1 MQIQVNSREINGG
14 LKHLRS
20 KKRTT
25 AGKTFKLALAGA
37 LIAGSWAGI
46 GRSEVSAEPPTN
58 LSLSNPG
65 GVASPKLWLRA
76 DRGIGENSG
85 DPVSTWEDRSA
96 FSNDASRGTPDS
108 APTYWNDNTHNVNF
122 NPVLDFDK
130 DYLKLDVN
138 KLPLGKKARTV
149 ISVAKSDTVAS
160 DAGNAISYILAWGKS
175 DPSAYTASGLLRNV
189 SRAGLTPM
197 NSDKT
202 QTMYS
207 PEGLVDTKSPHEQF
221 LTWTGWE
228 NGETSNVAR
237 LYSKMKPVEDNKS
250 GGFGQINVSKV
261 WDTGSA
267 DGAMIGKVI
276 PEELGANYWDGTI
289 LDLIVYD
296 RALTD
301 AERQQVSTYL
311 AIKYGYTIT
320 PGSGYSASYL
330 DSQGTNIWNS
340 DADATYTHRITA
352 IGRDDSSDLN
362 QKQAKAQESGAILT
376 AALGERIEDTNSANP
391 NTFAADRSFFIFGD
405 NGGNTAYTQQ
415 IEGAL
420 NSKLKRMERIHQVD
434 KTNLID
440 GATITLKL
448 EASEQPTAGSEQ
460 YYLAIGANDDF
471 VGAKFLPLNS
481 DGTITLSS
489 GDFLD
494 GSFFTFAHVDKT
506 SLSAGISSV
515 AGELSGGTLKEQD
528 YTPDS
533 WSTLQTKLTEAQN
546 VLGTPGAS
554 QEQVDQAL
562 KTLNEAREG
571 LKPSAVN
578 FDDAVL
584 EKGQSGSRIVVTL
597 DRGVTFDGQ
606 TPAGFSV
613 RVGNLDV
620 PANQLSISVDPN
632 DKTKVIINLP
642 ENLDLSETDVV
653 GIKYDQAVGN
663 LKGLNGG
670 PVSSFAENAQSG
682 LGASLQ
688 ITKPDTASGVVPGD
702 KPAFGGKIDP
712 TADSVKVELL
722 DHQGQVIPNAGGAA
736 IIDPATGE
744 WSFVSEAK
752 LPPGTYTVSVT
763 AKKGQEVSTKTR
775 TFTVVDKSALKARE
789 EAVTAENLNGASY
802 TSSTWNELQT
812 ALNEARRVLNDP
824 AATQAQIDAALN
836 GLNIARAGLTTIPS
850 NPGSGNPSPS
860 VPPVTSTP
868 QPNGPTKQIIT
879 VDVAS
884 GAEDLRDIT
893 KVELERTTATDGT
906 LSDQVTF
913 TPAKAQ
919 EAIDKALAK
928 NDPTARILIP
938 DATDAVSRVNVDI
951 PSETVALLKQHKI
964 DLEIHNPN
972 GLVVVPASSLEGREG
987 SFYFRLVP
995 VKNPQERQS
1004 VEQRAQTEQVV
1015 RQLSGNEAAK
1025 VVSRPMTIETNLSS
1039 RPVTLVLPLDGT
1051 KLPTNEQERAAFLK
1065 NLGVYIEHSDGTKEV
1080 VRGAVETIDSPAI
1093 SGGKLGLRFGIA
1105 KFSTFTIVSLDAKS
1119 GTHEAYIQGYT
1130 DGTLRPDNA
1139 VIRSEMAAML
1149 ARLGQRSGTGT
1160 ANFSDLPQRFWARD
1174 LIGQVTEAGWMKGYV
1189 DGTFKP
1195 NGAITREEMASI
1207 VFNYLNLSQGD
1218 ATGLFPDVRA
1228 GSWSGG
1234 IIAAVQAQGIMTGD
1248 NGKFY
1253 PTRPLTRAEA
1263 VTILNRLF
1271 ERGPLHGAPTPAWPD
1286 LNASHWAYGDLLEA
1300 ATTHGYT
1307 ERSGGGE
1314 DWVSA
1319 R

>member
-1 MQIQVNSREINGG
+1 MKIAKKAGLLVLAFLLMLPSLFMGVPVAEAAGGTIYYVSAAGDDTNGG
-14 LKHLRS
+14 TTEEAPYQTLSKAVASLQNGDTIVLLSDITLNQQLSIAPAGGSYTIRS
-20 KKRTT
+20 KEGNRFAIVRGASTTDGYWIQTSGST
-25 AGKTFKLALAGA
+25 AGKILLTDLVLDGDDLTTASSALYTSGPSFILDNAEVKNHKLTTGNAF
-37 LIAGSWAGI
+37 
-46 GRSEVSAEPPTN
+46 
-58 LSLSNPG
+58 G
-65 GVASPKLWLRA
+65 GV
-76 DRGIGENSG
+76 
-85 DPVSTWEDRSA
+85 
-96 FSNDASRGTPDS
+96 
-108 APTYWNDNTHNVNF
+108 
-122 NPVLDFDK
+122 
-130 DYLKLDVN
+130 
-138 KLPLGKKARTV
+138 
-149 ISVAKSDTVAS
+149 
-160 DAGNAISYILAWGKS
+160 
-175 DPSAYTASGLLRNV
+175 
-189 SRAGLTPM
+189 
-197 NSDKT
+197 
-202 QTMYS
+202 
-207 PEGLVDTKSPHEQF
+207 
-221 LTWTGWE
+221 
-228 NGETSNVAR
+228 
-237 LYSKMKPVEDNKS
+237 LY
-250 GGFGQINVSKV
+250 
-261 WDTGSA
+261 A
-267 DGAMIGKVI
+267 
-276 PEELGANYWDGTI
+276 
-289 LDLIVYD
+289 
-296 RALTD
+296 
-301 AERQQVSTYL
+301 
-311 AIKYGYTIT
+311 
-320 PGSGYSASYL
+320 
-330 DSQGTNIWNS
+330 
-340 DADATYTHRITA
+340 
-352 IGRDDSSDLN
+352 
-362 QKQAKAQESGAILT
+362 
-376 AALGERIEDTNSANP
+376 
-391 NTFAADRSFFIFGD
+391 
-405 NGGNTAYTQQ
+405 NGGNLT
-415 IEGAL
+415 IK
-420 NSKLKRMERIHQVD
+420 NSTRIHDNQVNGTQKDNPPAVIVAGTGGSIMITDGLIDRNTVTGGNGVIVGLGQAGNPRFTMTGGRITGNFLYGQEKSAENLTIGNVAVNMRGSASTARFDFGGTVYIYDNLNASGQQRNVFLKNMAARNNAYLTLISPILDGAKVGVYANIMPDPVDNPVVDVAIGFGGYVAVPKDAEYFFSDINTIAAVSFDVDSDKVVLDYREPVDVQVTEPTSGSTVGTKPKASGTVTPGAKVTVEWVSKTDPTVIVKDEAVVDGSGNWTFTPGTRLVEGEYTLRVTAEKDGVTATPVTMDLTVQGVD
-434 KTNLID
+434 KTALQNKKDAIEDESLASSD
-440 GATITLKL
+440 Y
-448 EASEQPTAGSEQ
+448 EA
-460 YYLAIGANDDF
+460 
-471 VGAKFLPLNS
+471 V
-481 DGTITLSS
+481 
-489 GDFLD
+489 
-494 GSFFTFAHVDKT
+494 
-506 SLSAGISSV
+506 
-515 AGELSGGTLKEQD
+515 
-528 YTPDS
+528 S
-533 WSTLQTKLTEAQN
+533 WNALQTKLSNAQT
-546 VLGTPGAS
+546 VLDDEDAT
-554 QEQVDQAL
+554 QDEVDQAL
-562 KTLNEAREG
+562 SELTNARQN
-571 LKPSAVN
+571 LLPKAVN
-578 FDDAVL
+578 FDQASL
-584 EKGQSGSRIVVTL
+584 EKGSSASRIVVTL

-606 TPAGFSV
+606 TPTGFSV
-613 RVGNLDV
+613 RVGDLDV
-620 PANQLSISVDPN
+620 PVNPLNISVDPD

-642 ENLDLSETDVV
+642 ESLDLSETDVV

-670 PVSSFAENAQSG
+670 AVSSFTENAQSG

-688 ITKPDTASGVVPGD
+688 ITKPDAASGVVPGD

-736 IIDPATGE
+736 IIDPTTGE

-789 EAVTAENLNGASY
+789 EAVTAENLNGSNY

-824 AATQAQIDAALN
+824 AATQAQIDTALN
-836 GLNIARAGLTTIPS
+836 RLNTARAGLTTIPA
-850 NPGSGNPSPS
+850 NPGSGSPSPS

-913 TPAKAQ
+913 TPAKAK
-919 EAIDKALAK
+919 EAIDKALVK

-938 DATDAVSRVNVDI
+938 DAADAVSRVNVDI
-951 PSETVALLKQHKI
+951 PAETVELLKQHKI

-1093 SGGKLGLRFGIA
+1093 SGNKLGLRFGIA
-1105 KFSTFTIVSLDAKS
+1105 KFSTFTIVSLNANT
-1119 GTHEAYIQGYT
+1119 GMHEAYIQGYT

-1160 ANFSDLPQRFWARD
+1160 ANFPDLPQRFWALD

-1195 NGAITREEMASI
+1195 NGEITREEMASI
-1207 VFNYLNLSQGD
+1207 VFNYLHLSQGD

-1307 ERSGGGE
+1307 ERGDGGE

-1319 R
+1319 RQIKPRESFDNSAESTGKP

>member
-1 MQIQVNSREINGG
+1 M
-14 LKHLRS
+14 LRS
-20 KKRTT
+20 KRRRT

-37 LIAGSWAGI
+37 LIAGSWAGV
-46 GRSEVSAEPPTN
+46 GRSEVSADSPTN
-58 LSLSNPG
+58 SSLSSPG
-65 GVASPKLWLRA
+65 GVGSPNLWLRA
-76 DRGIGENSG
+76 DRGISENSG
-85 DPVSTWEDRSA
+85 EPVSTWGDRSA
-96 FSNDASRGTPDS
+96 FSNDAFQGTLSS

-122 NPVLDFDK
+122 NPVLDFDE

-149 ISVAKSDTVAS
+149 ISVAKSDTL
-160 DAGNAISYILAWGKS
+160 DGISYILAWGKS

-197 NSDKT
+197 NSEKT

-207 PEGLVDTKSPHEQF
+207 PEGVVDTKSPYEQL

-228 NGETSNVAR
+228 NGETSNTAR
-237 LYSKMKPVEDNKS
+237 LYSKMKPIEDNKP
-250 GGFGQINVSKV
+250 GGFGQIGISKA
-261 WDTGSA
+261 WNTGSA
-267 DGAMIGKVI
+267 DGAIIGKVI
-276 PEELGANYWDGTI
+276 PEELNANYWDGTI
-289 LDLIVYD
+289 LDVIVYD

-301 AERQQVSTYL
+301 TERQRVSTYL
-311 AIKYGYTIT
+311 AIKYGYTMT
-320 PGSGYSASYL
+320 PGSGYQASYL

-340 DADATYTHRITA
+340 DANATYTHRITA

-362 QKQAKAQESGAILT
+362 QKQAKSQEPGAILT
-376 AALGERIEDTNSANP
+376 AALGQRIENTNSANS
-391 NTFAADRSFFIFGD
+391 NAFAVDRSFFIFGD
-405 NGGNTAYTQQ
+405 NDGNTAYTKE
-415 IEGAL
+415 IEGAQ

-434 KTNLID
+434 KTGGVD
-440 GATITLKL
+440 DATITLKL
-448 EASEQPTAGSEQ
+448 ETSQQPSAGSEQ
-460 YYLAIGANDDF
+460 YYLAIGASEEF
-471 VGAKFLPLNS
+471 VNAKLLPLKS
-481 DGTITLSS
+481 DGTITLNS
-489 GDFLD
+489 GEFSD

-506 SLSAGISSV
+506 SLSAAVSSV
-515 AGELSGGTLKEQD
+515 ASELSGGALKEQD

-533 WSTLQTKLTEAQN
+533 WSALQTKLTEAQN
-546 VLGTPGAS
+546 ALGTPGSS

-562 KTLNEAREG
+562 KNLNEARED
-571 LKPSAVN
+571 LKPRAVN

-606 TPAGFSV
+606 IPHGFTV
-613 RVGNLDV
+613 RVGSDNV
-620 PANQLSISVDPN
+620 PADKLIISVDPS
-632 DKTKVIINLP
+632 DTKRVLIGLP
-642 ENLDLSETDVV
+642 GMPDLDLSNIDEV
-653 GIKYDQAVGN
+653 GIKYDQTVGN

-670 PVSSFAENAQSG
+670 SVSSFDKTAQSG
-682 LGASLQ
+682 LSASLQ
-688 ITKPDTASGVVPGD
+688 ITKPDATSGIVPGD

-712 TADSVKVELL
+712 AADSVTVELL
-722 DHQGQVIPNAGGAA
+722 DDQGQPIPNAGGAA

-763 AKKGQEVSTKTR
+763 AKKGEEVSIKKR

-789 EAVTAENLNGASY
+789 QAVTAENLNGASY

-812 ALNEARRVLNDP
+812 ALTEARRVLDDP
-824 AATQAQIDAALN
+824 AASQAQIDAALN
-836 GLNIARAGLTTIPS
+836 RLNTARTGLTAIPS
-850 NPGSGNPSPS
+850 NPGSGSPSPS
-860 VPPVTSTP
+860 IPPVTSAP

-913 TPAKAQ
+913 TPAKAK

-938 DATDAVSRVNVDI
+938 DSTDAVSRVNVDI
-951 PSETVALLKQHKI
+951 PAETVELLKRNKI

-1004 VEQRAQTEQVV
+1004 VEQRAQTEQIV
-1015 RQLSGNEAAK
+1015 RQLSGSGAAQ

-1093 SGGKLGLRFGIA
+1093 SGNKLGLRFGIA
-1105 KFSTFTIVSLDAKS
+1105 KFSTFTIVSLNANE
-1119 GTHEAYIQGYT
+1119 GMHEAYIQGYT

-1149 ARLGQRSGTGT
+1149 ARLGQLSGSGT
-1160 ANFSDLPQRFWARD
+1160 ANFPDLPQRFWARD

-1195 NGAITREEMASI
+1195 NGEITREEMASI
-1207 VFNYLNLSQGD
+1207 VFNYLRLSQGD

-1271 ERGPLHGAPTPAWPD
+1271 ERGPLHGAPAPAWPD
-1286 LNASHWAYGDLLEA
+1286 LNASHWAYGDLIEA
-1300 ATTHGYT
+1300 ATTHGYAD
-1307 ERSGGGE
+1307 RSDGGE
-1314 DWVSA
+1314 EWISA